1 MGGAYSAEDR
11 RMQEFAGETCVKEA
25 TWKAGHRSEDDVNLD
40 LQEWDVGVWT
50 GSNWFRTETGG
61 EHL

>member
-1 MGGAYSAEDR
+1 
-11 RMQEFAGETCVKEA
+11 MQEFAGETCVKEA
-25 TWKAGHRSEDDVNLD
+25 TWKAGHRSEDDDKLD

-50 GSNWFRTETGG
+50 DSNWFSTETGG